1 MRNKLIAAFFTAVLA
16 LGTAHARVR
25 AHVYVGVAPPP
36 PIVEQPGFAPH
47 PGWVWRPGYYRW
59 DGDHYVWVPGYWVLP
74 PSPGALW
81 VSGHWVHRHRGW
93 FFVEGHWRF

>member
-47 PGWVWRPGYYRW
+47 PGWVW
-59 DGDHYVWVPGYWVLP
+59 L
-74 PSPGALW
+74 
-81 VSGHWVHRHRGW
+81 SGHWVHRHRGW